1 MAKRLNRKQSQFVD
15 WLNFDLTGGWT
26 SATSFGTDYT
36 TNSWIWTAATSK
48 IAQSASIKF
57 EASGSDIKATLTQD
71 VYDASGNL
79 VTAGYSVSGKVT
91 INPAIPSLTFEFP
104 LVDYTGSPGAWVNKA
119 NPKGTN
125 WTTSLGANEWIFV
138 SHGGSQFE
146 QHQHK
151 RYVVGCNIQLNS
163 SR

>member
-1 MAKRLNRKQSQFVD
+1 MALTTRLIP
-15 WLNFDLTGGWT
+15 G
-26 SATSFGTDYT
+26 FGP
-36 TNSWIWTAATSK
+36 AATSK

-138 SHGGSQFE
+138 SHGGSNLSNISTNGMWLGAISNSIAAGDAKDEVLAF
-146 QHQHK
+146 H
-151 RYVVGCNIQLNS
+151 YVVAN
-163 SR
+163 